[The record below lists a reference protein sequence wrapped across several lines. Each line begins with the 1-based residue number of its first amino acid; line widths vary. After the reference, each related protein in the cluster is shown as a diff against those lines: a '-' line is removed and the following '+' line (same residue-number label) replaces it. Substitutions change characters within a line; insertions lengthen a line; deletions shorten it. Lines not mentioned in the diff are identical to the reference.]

1 MLVAFFLS
9 LASGLC
15 PTITPMAD
23 FNTTEYIRSTWYVQE
38 QQLNGYQKN
47 NTLNCVAQTLNET
60 STTHVPFFD
69 GPVISVYNYAT
80 LDHVNGIPL
89 NEDNFTLCARQY
101 NASLPSELLNG
112 PCWLPNYFA
121 GPYWVI
127 DAGPSSSNYSWAII
141 SGGPPTVVYPDGNC
155 STSLSGIN
163 GSGLWLITRS
173 NDFEHVQH
181 CVGLMR
187 ERLRSF
193 GYSISQL
200 LRVNQSGCNYDGA
213 FIKH

>member
-15 PTITPMAD
+15 PTITPMAN

-80 LDHVNGIPL
+80 LDHVNGPSQ
-89 NEDNFTLCARQY
+89 NNGNFTLCARQY

-127 DAGPSSSNYSWAII
+127 DAGPSPSNYSWAII
-141 SGGPPTVVYPDGNC
+141 SGGPPTVIYPDGNC
-155 STSLSGIN
+155 STSLTGIN

-173 NDFEHVQH
+173 NEYAHVQQY
-181 CVGLMR
+181 VGLMR
-187 ERLRSF
+187 ESLMYF

>member
-15 PTITPMAD
+15 PTITPMAN

-47 NTLNCVAQTLNET
+47 NTLNCVAQTLNES

-69 GPVISVYNYAT
+69 GPVISVYNYANI
-80 LDHVNGIPL
+80 DHVNGPSQ
-89 NEDNFTLCARQY
+89 NNGNFTLCARQY

-155 STSLSGIN
+155 STSLTGIN

-173 NDFEHVQH
+173 NEYAHVQQY
-181 CVGLMR
+181 VGLMR
-187 ERLRSF
+187 ESLMYF